1 MVRKRLFGFVYAL
14 LIVTRTML
22 ETIDYPTEEK
32 GKLTETDVEI
42 RQAKLAF
49 AFRDLMTKGQS
60 YKHANDYRVGFYKKV
75 IQMAG
80 EVSFY
85 GLPHFWRG

>member
-1 MVRKRLFGFVYAL
+1 
-14 LIVTRTML
+14 
-22 ETIDYPTEEK
+22 
-32 GKLTETDVEI
+32 
-42 RQAKLAF
+42 
-49 AFRDLMTKGQS
+49 MTKGQS
-60 YKHANDYRVGFYKKV
+60 YKRANDYRVGFYKKV